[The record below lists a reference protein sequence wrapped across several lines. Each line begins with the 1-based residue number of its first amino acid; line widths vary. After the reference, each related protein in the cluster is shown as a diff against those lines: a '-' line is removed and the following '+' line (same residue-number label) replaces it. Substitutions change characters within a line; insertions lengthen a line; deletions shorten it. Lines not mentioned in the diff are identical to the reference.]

1 MRQPYNTLI
10 IPFRIIENK
19 IEYLL
24 AKRSDMDIWQAFSGG
39 GEGNE
44 TIIETAKRELK
55 EETNLESHCWIK
67 IRRSM
72 FDTKDIV

>member
-1 MRQPYNTLI
+1 
-10 IPFRIIENK
+10 
-19 IEYLL
+19 
-24 AKRSDMDIWQAFSGG
+24 MDIWQAFSGG